1 MPRHVE
7 GKLTL
12 KQQRF
17 VKEYIKTGH
26 GTNSAIKAG
35 YSKKT
40 AQEMASEN
48 LSKPIIKAKIEKVMS
63 EEAKK
68 LGLNAE
74 YVLSKLKKISDL
86 EIIGNEK
93 IASTILK
100 SLELEARHLDIL
112 NENKKV
118 IDMRLSEHAA
128 IIKELGES
136 E

>member
-1 MPRHVE
+1 MPRHIE
-7 GKLTL
+7 GKLTR
-12 KQQRF
+12 KQQAF
-17 VKEYIKTGH
+17 IKEYIKTGH

-128 IIKELGES
+128 IIKELGED
-136 E
+136 